1 MLASVRPWKA
11 APSFSQQ
18 CRSGDLLCYCK
29 CLAHG
34 RHRQIAPVFSP
45 STIATECQ
53 LQERLLLESFISEQG
68 GKALHCF
75 LTLGNIHDSQQGD
88 RLNRKSTCP
97 LCGPSNTGEVDRRV
111 RTLGLF
117 AQREAQAYLHVR
129 THTRWQPGLVPRDT
143 HRVQATAGQGELG
156 KGALPCTF

>member
-1 MLASVRPWKA
+1 MLASVRLWKA

-34 RHRQIAPVFSP
+34 RHRKIVTVFSP

-68 GKALHCF
+68 GKTLHCF
-75 LTLGNIHDSQQGD
+75 LTLGNIHHSQQGD
-88 RLNRKSTCP
+88 RPNQKSPCP
-97 LCGPSNTGEVDRRV
+97 LCGPSNAGEVDRRV
-111 RTLGLF
+111 GTLGLF
-117 AQREAQAYLHVR
+117 AQREAQAYLRVR
-129 THTRWQPGLVPRDT
+129 THIRWQPGLVSGDT
-143 HRVQATAGQGELG
+143 HRVQATAGEGKLG
-156 KGALPCTF
+156 KGALPSTL